1 MGAGALSVRMIF
13 FSMHAKVI
21 RVLHL
26 HTIKMKY
33 LLHIDTSTDTGMV
46 AIGGD
51 GQLIAAAF
59 NKEARNHA
67 SSVNNMITEVLASA
81 NIPINAI
88 DAIVVCAG
96 PGSYTGL
103 RIGLATAKGLCY
115 AMDKPLLLDNRL
127 TLLAHQNYVEQKGT
141 HTNYIPLLIARDK
154 EYFIS
159 IYDENFDCILT
170 PRHIAEDELPAL
182 VAGMDKVQVIT
193 NAINDKLIA
202 LNIKNLHVTENIEIN
217 LSLWV
222 SYAFEQYKCNNTV
235 NLSTAE
241 PFYLKQV
248 YTHK

>member
-1 MGAGALSVRMIF
+1 
-13 FSMHAKVI
+13 
-21 RVLHL
+21 
-26 HTIKMKY
+26 
-33 LLHIDTSTDTGMV
+33 
-46 AIGGD
+46 
-51 GQLIAAAF
+51 
-59 NKEARNHA
+59 
-67 SSVNNMITEVLASA
+67 MITEVLASA